1 MNSRLKKILI
11 KLGQQKLDALFVSS
25 PANISYL
32 TKTQSRDSYLL
43 ISNKGIFYI
52 TDSRYTEEAR
62 LALEKS
68 IKIKKVNGPLPGLIA
83 ELSLDY
89 GLKRIGFEEKH
100 LSFSGH
106 MKIRKGL
113 NKKIKL
119 VPVPGI
125 IEDSRQIK
133 ETQEIKIIKKAIR
146 ITAAAFKFIEGF
158 IRPGQKEIE
167 LVAELQ
173 RFIRYHAAGN
183 SAFDII
189 AASGPNSSFPHHI
202 PGQRKIRRREPV
214 LIDMGIDF
222 LGYKTDLT
230 RVFFLDKISAY
241 GRKIYDIILEAQA
254 RALNKIKP
262 GALTDEIDAAAR
274 QYITEKGYGG
284 FFGHNLGHGVG
295 LEVHEKPM
303 ISPKKSTRLKQGM
316 IFTLEPAIYLP
327 GEFGIRLEDMVL
339 VTKKGYEVLSGAI
352 NK

>member
-1 MNSRLKKILI
+1 MFI
-11 KLGQQKLDALFVSS
+11 SS

-43 ISNKGIFYI
+43 ISKKGNFYI

-62 LALEKS
+62 RALEKS
-68 IKIKKVNGPLPGLIA
+68 IEISKVKDSLPGLIA
-83 ELSLDY
+83 QLILNY
-89 GLKRIGFEEKH
+89 GFKRVGFEEKH
-100 LSFSGH
+100 LSFSGY
-106 MKIRKGL
+106 MKIRKEL
-113 NKKIKL
+113 NKKAEL
-119 VPVPGI
+119 LPVAGI
-125 IEDSRQIK
+125 IEDSRKIK
-133 ETQEIKIIKKAIR
+133 EPQEIKIIKRALR
-146 ITAAAFKFIEGF
+146 VTGAAFKFIKGF

-173 RFIRYHAAGN
+173 RFIRYHAADN

-189 AASGPNSSFPHHI
+189 VASGSNSTFPHHI
-202 PGQRKIRRREPV
+202 PGQKKIRKGEPV
-214 LIDMGIDF
+214 LVDMGIDF

-230 RVFFLDKISAY
+230 RVFFLDKINAY
-241 GRKIYDIILEAQA
+241 ARKIYDIILEAQA
-254 RALNKIKP
+254 RAIKKIKP

-295 LEVHEKPM
+295 LEVHEEPM
-303 ISPKKSTRLKQGM
+303 ISPRKSTSLKEGM

-327 GEFGIRLEDMVL
+327 GKFGIRLEDMVL
-339 VTKKGYEVLSGAI
+339 VTKKGCKVISGAI